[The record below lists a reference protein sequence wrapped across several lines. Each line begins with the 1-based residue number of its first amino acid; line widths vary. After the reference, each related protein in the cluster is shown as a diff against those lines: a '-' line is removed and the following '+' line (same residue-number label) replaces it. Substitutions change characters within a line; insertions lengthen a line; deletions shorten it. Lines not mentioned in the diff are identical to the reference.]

1 MAFAITRIK
10 KIKMQNQHKHSEV
23 NSHNFR
29 TVLHNNV
36 DAEKTHLN
44 RCLLGGFTPLEA
56 NKIRNNRWLELQEAN
71 DDKNGKNKAFRSD
84 TVGSLEVLLAVSPGY
99 FDSNDLELWV
109 EAQKDFIVS
118 EFGRENIVSMV
129 LHLDETTPHIHC
141 EVIPVVDNKLNA
153 KMKVGNKAAMSK
165 YQSRYALHNESLGL
179 NRGLCRYE
187 LVEDKSLVETVKNK
201 SNKQHKAETIK
212 ALKIEI
218 QTLKHDL
225 KIHNELLDQAE
236 NSVVWY
242 KRFLNLNK
250 TIKENFL
257 AWKKETRIKENPP
270 VEQPKTPL
278 ETIKTKIKGIGI
290 KY

>member
-1 MAFAITRIK
+1 
-10 KIKMQNQHKHSEV
+10 MQNQHKHSEV

-44 RCLLGGFTPLEA
+44 RCLLGGSTPLEA
-56 NKIRNNRWLELQEAN
+56 NKIRSNRWLELQEAN

-99 FDSNDLELWV
+99 FETNDLELWV
-109 EAQKDFIVS
+109 ERQKAFITA
-118 EFGRENIVSMV
+118 EYGLENVVSMI

-141 EVIPVVDNKLNA
+141 EVIPVVAGKLNA
-153 KMKVGNKAAMSK
+153 KQKVGNKAAMSK

-187 LVEDKSLVETVKNK
+187 LVEDKSQVETVKNK
-201 SNKQHKAETIK
+201 SNKQYKAETIK
-212 ALKIEI
+212 ALKKQISYI
-218 QTLKHDL
+218 KADL
-225 KIHNELLDQAE
+225 KTHIELLDKAE
-236 NSVVWY
+236 NRVAWY
-242 KRFLNLNK
+242 KRFLTENK
-250 TIKENFL
+250 LLQSFT
-257 AWKKETRIKENPP
+257 AWKKALIKP
-270 VEQPKTPL
+270 VEEILPETPPETTQTPI
-278 ETIKTKIKGIGI
+278 ETIKPKIKAFGM